1 MLDLSAAFDT
11 LDHTLM
17 KNRLINIGVCNSA
30 LDWFMYYLK
39 DRTFSVKTNNS
50 ISSTRMLTTG
60 VPQGSVIGLIL
71 FLIYIKPLSDIICTF
86 PEIKDHL
93 YADTLYPIPYIVIS

>member
-1 MLDLSAAFDT
+1 MLMLDDNYPVQMLMLDFSAGFDT
-11 LDHTLM
+11 LDHTIM

-30 LDWFMYYLK
+30 LDWFMAYLK

-60 VPQGSVIGLIL
+60 
-71 FLIYIKPLSDIICTF
+71 
-86 PEIKDHL
+86 
-93 YADTLYPIPYIVIS
+93 IPKVLLLGQYYF